1 MTPSSRIAVVTD
13 STSDIPPDLAAE
25 RGVTVVPLAVQVGDA
40 TYRDGDLTQA
50 EFFDLMAA
58 SPKLPTT
65 SQPSVG
71 EMVEVYGAALET
83 ADEVVAVHVS
93 SHLSGTFSVADRAA
107 REFGGRVHVFDSLN
121 LSWGLAFQVLEAA
134 AAAAA
139 GLSADAALARA
150 ASARD
155 RVRLIVGLD
164 SLDNLAKGGRIGAVS
179 KFLGSLLDLKV
190 LFTVVDGSF
199 KPLKR
204 VRGGKAALDATM
216 AWVAEEMGPKREA
229 AFAVL
234 HAMSEERARSL
245 AGSLHDA
252 YRVAEM
258 FVLPVGSVISTH
270 TGTGW
275 GIAFLPA
282 E

>member
-1 MTPSSRIAVVTD
+1 MTPSSRVAVVTD
-13 STSDIPPDLAAE
+13 STSDIPPDVASE
-25 RGVTVVPLAVQVGDA
+25 RGVTVVPLAVQVGDR
-40 TYRDGDLTQA
+40 TYRDGDLTQE
-50 EFFDLMAA
+50 EFFALMAS

-71 EMVEVYGAALET
+71 EMVEAYGSALEA
-83 ADEVVAVHVS
+83 ADEVVALHIS
-93 SHLSGTFSVADRAA
+93 SKLSGTFSVAETAA

-139 GLSADAALARA
+139 GASVDRVLAAA

-155 RVRLIVGLD
+155 RVGLIVGLD
-164 SLDNLAKGGRIGAVS
+164 SLDNLAKGGRIGAVG

-190 LFTVVDGSF
+190 VFTVVDGAF

-204 VRGGKAALDATM
+204 VRGGAAALDATL
-216 AWVAEEMGPKREA
+216 AWVAEQMGDRRDA

-234 HAMSEERARSL
+234 HAMSEPRARDL
-245 AGSLHDA
+245 AAKLGDA
-252 YRVAEM
+252 YRASEL

-275 GIAFLPA
+275 GIALLPA